1 MNDDVGKSRLI
12 LFSRATKSDAILSAK
27 AFCMILADGLPRGRM
42 VELMIHNKNG
52 QIADRNTYPVENDPP
67 ESVG

>member
-1 MNDDVGKSRLI
+1 MYRLVQIQFRKQDNSWRVSMNDDVGKSRLI
-12 LFSRATKSDAILSAK
+12 LFSRATKSD
-27 AFCMILADGLPRGRM
+27 
-42 VELMIHNKNG
+42 NKNG